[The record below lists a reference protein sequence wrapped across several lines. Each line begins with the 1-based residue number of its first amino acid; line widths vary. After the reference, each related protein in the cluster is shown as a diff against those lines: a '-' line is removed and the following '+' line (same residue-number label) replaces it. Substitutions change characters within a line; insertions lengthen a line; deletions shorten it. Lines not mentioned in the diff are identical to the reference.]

1 MPSAIRPHRIFA
13 LAVLVPV
20 LFAGDCKKQPDPLET
35 TQTITEDPQSIA
47 LKLQVVSIDP
57 STVEP
62 NKDFTGTVYGS
73 AFSQGARVT
82 VDGKEATGVVVTDE
96 NTIQLNVPGFAAG
109 VYDVTVINPAGEETT
124 LRQGLMVK
132 QNMEDCRSVRVQYD
146 FDSSSLTS
154 SDRATM
160 EGKVNC
166 YQSGS
171 GPIRVEGHADARG
184 TTEYNLALGQRRAEA
199 VKRLL
204 SAQGIN
210 PGRLSTISYGEEKP
224 LDMGVTEDAWAMNR
238 RADVYASE

>member
-1 MPSAIRPHRIFA
+1 
-13 LAVLVPV
+13 
-20 LFAGDCKKQPDPLET
+20 
-35 TQTITEDPQSIA
+35 
-47 LKLQVVSIDP
+47 
-57 STVEP
+57 
-62 NKDFTGTVYGS
+62 
-73 AFSQGARVT
+73 
-82 VDGKEATGVVVTDE
+82 
-96 NTIQLNVPGFAAG
+96 
-109 VYDVTVINPAGEETT
+109 
-124 LRQGLMVK
+124 MVK
-132 QNMEDCRSVRVQYD
+132 QNMEDCRFVRVHYD

-160 EGKVNC
+160 ESKVTC

-184 TTEYNLALGQRRAEA
+184 TTEYNLALGQRRAVA

-224 LDMGVTEDAWAMNR
+224 LDMGASEDAWAMNR